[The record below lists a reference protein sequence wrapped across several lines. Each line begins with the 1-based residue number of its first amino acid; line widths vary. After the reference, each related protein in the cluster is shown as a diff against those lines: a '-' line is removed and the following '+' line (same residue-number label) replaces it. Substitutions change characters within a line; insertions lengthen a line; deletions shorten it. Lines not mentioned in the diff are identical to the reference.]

1 MLKGILGKKIGMT
14 HVYSGV
20 IQIPVTV
27 ILAGPNYVVQ
37 KKVKAGDSYDAVQI
51 GFLDK
56 KPKRVTKA
64 MAGHFKKFNA
74 TSTYHLRE
82 VTADETDSL
91 EPGQTINCGDVFK
104 AGDFVDVSAQS
115 KGKGFAGVIKR
126 WNFHSGPKGH
136 GSKHQRAP
144 GSVGQGSDPS
154 KVHRGKKMPGHYGAA
169 TCTTQNLKVVDV
181 LTDENVIL
189 VKGSVPGA
197 IGSLVLIRKALKKG

>member
-20 IQIPVTV
+20 TQIPVTV

-37 KKVKAGDSYDAVQI
+37 KKLKAIDSYDAVQI
-51 GFLDK
+51 GFLEK
-56 KPKRVTKA
+56 KPSRVSKA

-82 VTADETDSL
+82 VAADEIASL
-91 EPGQTINCGDVFK
+91 EPGQAINCSEVFK
-104 AGDFVDVSAQS
+104 SGDFVDVSAAS
-115 KGKGFAGVIKR
+115 KGKGFSGVIKR

-136 GSKHQRAP
+136 GSRHQRAP

-154 KVHRGKKMPGHYGAA
+154 KVHKGKKMPGHYGAA
-169 TCTTQNLKVVDV
+169 ETTTQNLKIVDV
-181 LTDENVIL
+181 LEEENVLL
-189 VKGSVPGA
+189 VKGSVPGS
-197 IGSLVLIRKALKKG
+197 IGSLVLIKKALKKG